1 MGQRTGPAP
10 VPRRR
15 VIFAPM
21 SVLKKLAGETA
32 LYGLSSIVGR
42 SVNFLLVPLYT
53 SVFRPGEQGVIIE
66 LFSWVALF
74 NVLYTFGMETSYF
87 RFATRTPERKT
98 EYFNL
103 TTSTIL
109 TISLLVS
116 GLLIL
121 FADPIMAWREYPG
134 QERLLVWMAIIM
146 ALDAVATIPFARLR
160 LEKKAKRFVT
170 IRLINIGLN
179 VGLNVFFLIFCR
191 DIFLGKYFGSLQ
203 PLVQRFYDPTLGVGY
218 IVLANLIANAFTL
231 LQLLPQ
237 LREFRY
243 RLDWALLRPLLLY
256 AYPILIMGF
265 AGIANQNVDRIML
278 RELLPDG
285 FYPGRTSADALGIY
299 GNVYKLAILMN
310 LAIQS
315 FRFAADPFFFS
326 KAEDKAAPAVFAL
339 VMKWFVIACTV
350 LWVGVSLNL
359 DVLGVLTMRQPIYR
373 EGLGVVP
380 YLLLG
385 NLFLGVYYNLSVW
398 FKLSDK
404 TAYGTLITAVGAV
417 LTVAGNVL
425 LIPRL
430 GYTGCAVTFLVSC
443 FVMMVLCYALGE
455 KFYPIP
461 YDVRSAVG
469 YVAAAGL
476 LIWLSSLV
484 EIPNLWV
491 AVPFHLALCGLFVSG
506 IAWVERDSLRPRRA
520 KPVNG

>member
-1 MGQRTGPAP
+1 
-10 VPRRR
+10 
-15 VIFAPM
+15 M

-53 SVFRPGEQGVIIE
+53 TVFRPGEQGVIIE
-66 LFSWVALF
+66 LFSWVALL

-87 RFATRTPERKT
+87 RFATRTPERQAQ
-98 EYFNL
+98 YFNL
-103 TTSTIL
+103 TTSVVL
-109 TISLLVS
+109 TISGLVS
-116 GLLIL
+116 GTLIA
-121 FADPIMAWREYPG
+121 FAKPIMAWREYPG
-134 QERLLVWMAIIM
+134 QERLLVWMAVIM
-146 ALDAVATIPFARLR
+146 ALDAVAAIPFARLR
-160 LEKKAKRFVT
+160 LEKRAKRFVA
-170 IRLINIGLN
+170 IRLVNIALN

-191 DIFLGKYFGSLQ
+191 DVFLGKYLNGLQ
-203 PLVQRFYDPTLGVGY
+203 PLVRSFYNPGLGVGY

-231 LQLLPQ
+231 LQLFPQ
-237 LREFRY
+237 FRRFRY
-243 RLDWALLRPLLLY
+243 RLDGALLRPLLLY

-265 AGIANQNVDRIML
+265 AGVANQNVDRLML
-278 RELLPDG
+278 RQLLPEG

-299 GNVYKLAILMN
+299 GNVYKLSILMN

-326 KAEDKAAPAVFAL
+326 KAEDKNAPAVFAL

-359 DVLGVLTMRQPIYR
+359 DVLGLLTMRRPEYR

-398 FKLSDK
+398 FKLTDK

-417 LTVAGNVL
+417 LTVVGNLV

-430 GYTGCAVTFLVSC
+430 GYLGCAVTFLASS
-443 FVMMVLCYALGE
+443 FAMMVLCYALGE

-461 YDVRSAVG
+461 YDMRSAIG
-469 YVAAAGL
+469 YVASAGL

-491 AVPFHLALCGLFVSG
+491 AVPFHLGLCLLFVGG
-506 IAWVERDSLRPRRA
+506 IVLVERSSLLPKRA

>member
-1 MGQRTGPAP
+1 
-10 VPRRR
+10 
-15 VIFAPM
+15 M

-53 SVFRPGEQGVIIE
+53 TVFRPGEQGVIIE

-87 RFATRTPERKT
+87 RFATRTPDRQAA
-98 EYFNL
+98 YFNL
-103 TTSTIL
+103 TTSVVL
-109 TISLLVS
+109 TISVLVS
-116 GLLIL
+116 GALIL
-121 FADPIMAWREYPG
+121 FANPIMAWREYPG
-134 QERLLVWMAIIM
+134 QERLLVWMAVIM
-146 ALDAVATIPFARLR
+146 ALDAVAAIPFARLR
-160 LEKKAKRFVT
+160 LEKRAKRFVA
-170 IRLINIGLN
+170 IRLVNIGLN

-191 DIFLGKYFGSLQ
+191 DVFLGKYLTGLQ
-203 PLVQRFYDPTLGVGY
+203 PFVQRFYDPTLGVGY

-231 LQLLPQ
+231 VQLFPQ

-243 RLDWALLRPLLLY
+243 RLDGELLRPLLRY

-265 AGIANQNVDRIML
+265 AGIANQNVDRLML
-278 RELLPDG
+278 RQLLPEG
-285 FYPGRTSADALGIY
+285 FYPGRTAADALGIY
-299 GNVYKLAILMN
+299 GNVYKLSILMN
-310 LAIQS
+310 LVIQS

-326 KAEDKAAPAVFAL
+326 KAEDKNAPAVFAL
-339 VMKWFVIACTV
+339 VMKWFVIACAV

-359 DVLGVLTMRQPIYR
+359 DVLGLLTLRRPEYR

-404 TAYGTLITAVGAV
+404 TTYGTLITAVGAV
-417 LTVAGNVL
+417 LTVAGNGL

-430 GYTGCAVTFLVSC
+430 GYLGCAVTFLGSS

-455 KFYPIP
+455 RFYPIP
-461 YDVRSAVG
+461 YDVRSAFG
-469 YVAAAGL
+469 YVASAGL
-476 LIWLSSLV
+476 LIGLSSLV
-484 EIPNLWV
+484 QLPSLWL
-491 AVPFHLALCGLFVSG
+491 AVPFHLALCGLFVAG
-506 IAWVERDSLRPRRA
+506 IFIVERDALRPKRF
-520 KPVNG
+520 KTVGS